1 MVSLVIPAV
10 PAYPFYGNE
19 TEMAKATAAADETI
33 DETMEDVNFSDTE
46 LRGISSFEDAMRLAA
61 EKYGDVIDAA
71 DEIGSGFIMLDN
83 KDKLVG
89 EPFVI
94 LSFAFPEGDFLD
106 EDGNPGHFAVVRLVT
121 KHGDRFV
128 VTDGSHGI
136 YQQLE
141 DFHIRSGRSG
151 GLVVSGGLRKSEY
164 KTEVNGVMQPAVT
177 YYLNV

>member
-1 MVSLVIPAV
+1 
-10 PAYPFYGNE
+10 
-19 TEMAKATAAADETI
+19 MAKATASARETVDET
-33 DETMEDVNFSDTE
+33 VASVSFSDAE
-46 LRGISSFEDAMRLAA
+46 LRGISSFEDALRLAE

-71 DEIGSGFIMLDN
+71 EEIGSGFVMLDN

-106 EDGNPGHFAVVRLVT
+106 ENGNPGHYAVVRLVT
-121 KHGDRFV
+121 KHGDRLV
-128 VTDGSHGI
+128 LTDGSHGI

-141 DFHIRSGRSG
+141 DFHIRSGRTG
-151 GLVVSGGLRKSEY
+151 GLLVSGGLRKSEY
-164 KTEVNGVMQPAVT
+164 KTEVNGVMQRAVT